1 MHFTEI
7 ILLAIGVAMDAFA
20 ASICKGIPLKKV
32 APKHAML
39 TAIWFGGFQ
48 ALLPLIGYYLGA
60 SFSDFVSSIDHWIA
74 FLLLGIIGISML
86 RESFQKDECSCGMPD
101 FSVRAM
107 FPVALATSIDAMA
120 VGVSLSFTDANIW
133 EAVLAIGIITAM
145 FSGAG
150 VYIGNMFGNR
160 YKSKA
165 EMTGG
170 LILVVMGVKILLE
183 HTLS

>member
-20 ASICKGIPLKKV
+20 ASICIGIPLKKV

-74 FLLLGIIGISML
+74 FLLLGIIGVNML

-101 FSVRAM
+101 FSVRAK
-107 FPVALATSIDAMA
+107 FPVAMAPSLDAMA
-120 VGVSLSFTDANIW
+120 VGVSLSFTYANIW

-170 LILVVMGVKILLE
+170 LILVVMGVRILLE

>member
-20 ASICKGIPLKKV
+20 ASICIGIPLKKV

-74 FLLLGIIGISML
+74 FLLLGIIGVNML
-86 RESFQKDECSCGMPD
+86 RESF
-101 FSVRAM
+101 
-107 FPVALATSIDAMA
+107 
-120 VGVSLSFTDANIW
+120 
-133 EAVLAIGIITAM
+133 
-145 FSGAG
+145 
-150 VYIGNMFGNR
+150 
-160 YKSKA
+160 
-165 EMTGG
+165 
-170 LILVVMGVKILLE
+170 
-183 HTLS
+183 

>member
-20 ASICKGIPLKKV
+20 ASICIGIPLKKV

-74 FLLLGIIGISML
+74 FLLLGIIGVNML

-145 FSGAG
+145 SP
-150 VYIGNMFGNR
+150 VQESI
-160 YKSKA
+160 
-165 EMTGG
+165 
-170 LILVVMGVKILLE
+170 
-183 HTLS
+183 

>member
-1 MHFTEI
+1 MIAGQFVD
-7 ILLAIGVAMDAFA
+7 ILI
-20 ASICKGIPLKKV
+20 
-32 APKHAML
+32 
-39 TAIWFGGFQ
+39 
-48 ALLPLIGYYLGA
+48 
-60 SFSDFVSSIDHWIA
+60 HW
-74 FLLLGIIGISML
+74 L

-107 FPVALATSIDAMA
+107 VPVALATSIDAMA
-120 VGVSLSFTDANIW
+120 VGVSLSFMDVNIW
-133 EAVLAIGIITAM
+133 MAVLAIGIITAM

-170 LILVVMGVKILLE
+170 LILVVMGVRSLLE

>member
-1 MHFTEI
+1 MIAGQFVD
-7 ILLAIGVAMDAFA
+7 ILI
-20 ASICKGIPLKKV
+20 
-32 APKHAML
+32 
-39 TAIWFGGFQ
+39 
-48 ALLPLIGYYLGA
+48 
-60 SFSDFVSSIDHWIA
+60 HW
-74 FLLLGIIGISML
+74 L

-170 LILVVMGVKILLE
+170 LILVVMGVRILLE

>member
-1 MHFTEI
+1 MIAGQFVD
-7 ILLAIGVAMDAFA
+7 ILI
-20 ASICKGIPLKKV
+20 
-32 APKHAML
+32 
-39 TAIWFGGFQ
+39 
-48 ALLPLIGYYLGA
+48 
-60 SFSDFVSSIDHWIA
+60 HW
-74 FLLLGIIGISML
+74 L

-107 FPVALATSIDAMA
+107 VPVALATSIDAMA

-170 LILVVMGVKILLE
+170 LILVVMGVRILLQ

>member
-1 MHFTEI
+1 MITGQFVD
-7 ILLAIGVAMDAFA
+7 ILI
-20 ASICKGIPLKKV
+20 
-32 APKHAML
+32 HR
-39 TAIWFGGFQ
+39 
-48 ALLPLIGYYLGA
+48 
-60 SFSDFVSSIDHWIA
+60 
-74 FLLLGIIGISML
+74 L
-86 RESFQKDECSCGMPD
+86 RESFQKDECCSD
-101 FSVRAM
+101 KSDYSVRAM
-107 FPVALATSIDAMA
+107 LPVALATSIDAMA
-120 VGVSLSFTDANIW
+120 VGVSLSFNDVNIW
-133 EAVLAIGIITAM
+133 MAVLAIGIITAL

>member
-20 ASICKGIPLKKV
+20 ASICIGIPLKKV

-74 FLLLGIIGISML
+74 FLLLGIIGVNML

-101 FSVRAM
+101 FSVRTM

-120 VGVSLSFTDANIW
+120 VGVSLLFTDANIW

>member
-74 FLLLGIIGISML
+74 FLLLGIIGVNML
-86 RESFQKDECSCGMPD
+86 RESFQKDECCSDKSD

-120 VGVSLSFTDANIW
+120 VGVSLSFMDVNIW
-133 EAVLAIGIITAM
+133 MAVLAIGIITAM

-170 LILVVMGVKILLE
+170 LILVVMGVRILLE

>member
-1 MHFTEI
+1 
-7 ILLAIGVAMDAFA
+7 
-20 ASICKGIPLKKV
+20 
-32 APKHAML
+32 
-39 TAIWFGGFQ
+39 
-48 ALLPLIGYYLGA
+48 
-60 SFSDFVSSIDHWIA
+60 
-74 FLLLGIIGISML
+74 ML
-86 RESFQKDECSCGMPD
+86 RESFQKDEYSCGMPD

-107 FPVALATSIDAMA
+107 FLVALATSIDAMA

-133 EAVLAIGIITAM
+133 EAVLAIGIITAI

-170 LILVVMGVKILLE
+170 LIL
-183 HTLS
+183 